1 MRIINNKNIYIIVV
15 VTGVA
20 IIIIVLLINF
30 LKEDKYDYIENFDN
44 DKFIIEEY
52 TEEKIEN
59 ITDEDNKIKIHI
71 LGAVNYNGII
81 ELESGSRIS
90 DAIEI
95 AGGLTEI
102 ADVSKV
108 NLAYVLEDGEKL
120 YIPTIHDE
128 NDIEYLISER
138 GVNEKVNINT
148 AKIDELQN
156 IPGVGPSIAQAIIDY
171 RDENG
176 KFKSIE
182 DIKSVSGVGESKY
195 KKMEKY
201 IKVK

>member
-1 MRIINNKNIYIIVV
+1 MV

-30 LKEDKYDYIENFDN
+30 FKEDKYDYIENFDN

-128 NDIEYLISER
+128 NDIEYLISES

>member
-1 MRIINNKNIYIIVV
+1 MV

>member
-1 MRIINNKNIYIIVV
+1 MV

-128 NDIEYLISER
+128 NDIEYLISES

-195 KKMEKY
+195 KKMERY